1 MDDIHKAILAHNQKH
16 FHQADNTP
24 FAGGTQYSDIIGYTG
39 MSQGA
44 QDVVDGTFLE
54 KYRNDLNDI
63 LPETEQVICELA
75 MSEEIQVLGKKIE
88 CKISEDDFITGFKC
102 WKESTSTSPSGHHLG
117 NYKAIVNDPDLK
129 KQSPEDTHL
138 CKRETNFSSSCQT
151 SEYTSTTWI
160 CTKML
165 VQFSDCHD

>member
-54 KYRNDLNDI
+54 KYGNDLNDI

-88 CKISEDDFITGFKC
+88 CKISEDDYHWIQVLEREYIYFSIR
-102 WKESTSTSPSGHHLG
+102 TSFGKLQGH
-117 NYKAIVNDPDLK
+117 
-129 KQSPEDTHL
+129 
-138 CKRETNFSSSCQT
+138 CQ
-151 SEYTSTTWI
+151 
-160 CTKML
+160 
-165 VQFSDCHD
+165 